1 LLLELAGDPM
11 HNTTNVGKNDDTC
24 QENRMATTAHE
35 RRRAA
40 KAALLRTAARRKG
53 ERRGAEGEKTSR
65 SASGDKPVLRLELKK
80 FTRELTPL
88 QTHDLVTKGI
98 GVASLRRFMSAYQLL
113 DSDQICKVIGTSER
127 TLQRAAGKARP
138 LDTNVSDR
146 ALRLASVTS
155 QAIDVLGS
163 QNAAE
168 RWLSRPALALDGRK
182 PIDLLQ
188 STEGTD
194 LVKTL
199 LTRMDYDVYA

>member
-1 LLLELAGDPM
+1 VTIASD
-11 HNTTNVGKNDDTC
+11 
-24 QENRMATTAHE
+24 R
-35 RRRAA
+35 RRRAVRA
-40 KAALLRTAARRKG
+40 GLSKTGHKG
-53 ERRGAEGEKTSR
+53 EGRGGLVVKASR
-65 SASGDKPVLRLELKK
+65 PLPGQKSVLAVELKK
-80 FTRELTPL
+80 FTKELTPL
-88 QTHDLVTKGI
+88 ETHDLVTRGI
-98 GVASLRRFMSAYQLL
+98 GVASLRRFMNAYQLL
-113 DSDQICKVIGTSER
+113 DNDQICKVIGTSER
-127 TLQRAAGKARP
+127 TLQRAAEQARP

-163 QNAAE
+163 QEAAE
-168 RWLSRPALALDGRK
+168 RWLASPALGLDGRK

>member
-1 LLLELAGDPM
+1 
-11 HNTTNVGKNDDTC
+11 
-24 QENRMATTAHE
+24 MATSADQ

-40 KAALLRTAARRKG
+40 KNIVLKSASRQKGSRGVDIELRG
-53 ERRGAEGEKTSR
+53 KTSALMVEVKR
-65 SASGDKPVLRLELKK
+65 FTKELS
-80 FTRELTPL
+80 PL

-98 GVASLRRFMSAYQLL
+98 GVANLRRLMNAYLLL
-113 DSDQICKVIGTSER
+113 DNDQICKVIGASER
-127 TLQRAAGKARP
+127 TLQRAAEKAKP

-146 ALRLASVTS
+146 AIRLASVTS

-163 QNAAE
+163 QEAAE
-168 RWLSRPALALDGRK
+168 RWLSSPALGLDGRK

>member
-1 LLLELAGDPM
+1 
-11 HNTTNVGKNDDTC
+11 
-24 QENRMATTAHE
+24 MATGADRRRGATKRVLLKSRAGAKSG
-35 RRRAA
+35 RRAA
-40 KAALLRTAARRKG
+40 LVKSSG
-53 ERRGAEGEKTSR
+53 ETS
-65 SASGDKPVLRLELKK
+65 ALRLELKR

-98 GVASLRRFMSAYQLL
+98 GVANLRRLMNAYLLL
-113 DSDQICKVIGTSER
+113 DNDQICKVIGASER
-127 TLQRAAGKARP
+127 TLQRAAEKAKP
-138 LDTNVSDR
+138 LDPNVSDR

-163 QNAAE
+163 QEAAE
-168 RWLSRPALALDGRK
+168 RWLSSPALGLDGRK

>member
-1 LLLELAGDPM
+1 
-11 HNTTNVGKNDDTC
+11 
-24 QENRMATTAHE
+24 MATTADE
-35 RRRAA
+35 RRRTA
-40 KAALLRTAARRKG
+40 KVGPLKTGARRKG
-53 ERRGAEGEKTSR
+53 EGRGALVAKTSR
-65 SASGDKPVLRLELKK
+65 AASGQKSILMVELKK
-80 FTRELTPL
+80 FTKELTPL

-98 GVASLRRFMSAYQLL
+98 GVASLKRLMSAYHLL
-113 DSDQICKVIGTSER
+113 DTDQICKVIGTSER
-127 TLQRAAGKARP
+127 TLDRTGKKARP
-138 LDTNVSDR
+138 LSTSVSDR

-163 QNAAE
+163 QEAAE
-168 RWLSRPALALDGRK
+168 RWLSSPALGLDGRK

>member
-1 LLLELAGDPM
+1 
-11 HNTTNVGKNDDTC
+11 
-24 QENRMATTAHE
+24 MATAAD
-35 RRRAA
+35 RR
-40 KAALLRTAARRKG
+40 
-53 ERRGAEGEKTSR
+53 RRGAKGSVGKTSR
-65 SASGDKPVLRLELKK
+65 AASGQAPVLMVEIKR

-98 GVASLRRFMSAYQLL
+98 GVATLRRFMSAYHLL
-113 DSDQICKVIGTSER
+113 DTDQICKVIGTTDR
-127 TLQRAAGKARP
+127 TLQRAAEHSRL

-163 QNAAE
+163 QEAAE
-168 RWLSRPALALDGRK
+168 RWLSSPALGLDGRK

-199 LTRMDYDVYA
+199 LTRMDYGVYA